1 MSHRRHLSV
10 PLAAGLALLLPLAA
24 CSSTT
29 PTPEPAQPSSSGASS
44 PSGDPTCA
52 AFEQYGDLT
61 GKTVSVYAVF
71 IDTEG
76 QQYEQSFDLFE
87 KCTGATVAYEGSRD
101 FEAQLPVRVA
111 ADALPDIAIF
121 PQPGLLK
128 TTVASGKVKA
138 APASVESN
146 VDQYWSDSWKAYGTV
161 DGTFYAA
168 PLGASAKSFVWY
180 SPSMFA
186 DAGYTVPTTWDELI
200 TLTEKI
206 ANDGKAKPWCAGI
219 ESGTAT
225 GWPGTDWV
233 EDMVLRFAGGETYD
247 KWVSHEIPFNDPA
260 IVNALQEMGKILRN
274 DKYVNAGIG
283 NVQSIA
289 TEPWTD
295 AGYPIVDGECYLHR
309 AASFYQ
315 TNWTTLDE
323 SIKVGPDGDVWV
335 FPLPGKTAD
344 SKPVIGG
351 GDFVA
356 AFADRPEVQ
365 AFQTYLSSPEW
376 ANEKATAT
384 PQGWVSANNGL
395 DASLLQ
401 SPMDQLAFQLLSDP
415 GVEFRFDGSDLMPS
429 EVGAGSFWKEITN
442 YFAQG
447 KSEQDV
453 LGAIE
458 ASWPKK

>member
-1 MSHRRHLSV
+1 MSRRIVTALVGS
-10 PLAAGLALLLPLAA
+10 LALLAPLTA
-24 CSSTT
+24 CSSGGPATT
-29 PTPEPAQPSSSGASS
+29 QPAPGASS
-44 PSGDPTCA
+44 APATTASGDCA
-52 AFEQYGDLT
+52 QFSQFGDLT
-61 GKTVSVYAVF
+61 GKKVSVYAVF

-76 QQYEQSFDLFE
+76 EQYQESFKPFE
-87 KCTGATVAYEGSRD
+87 DCTGATVQYEGSRD

-111 ADALPDIAIF
+111 AGALPDIAIF

-128 TTVASGKVKA
+128 TTAGSGKLMA
-138 APASVESN
+138 APKSVQDN
-146 VDQYWSDSWKAYGTV
+146 VDKYWSESWKNYGTV

-180 SPSMFA
+180 SPTMFS
-186 DAGYTVPTTWDELI
+186 DAGLTVPTTWDELM
-200 TLTEKI
+200 TLTDKI
-206 ANDGKAKPWCAGI
+206 ATSGDVKPWCAGI

-225 GWPGTDWV
+225 GWPATDWV
-233 EDMVLRFAGGETYD
+233 EDMVLRFAGGDTYD
-247 KWVSHEIPFNDPA
+247 KWVAHEIPFNDPA
-260 IVNALQEMGKILRN
+260 ILSALQEMSKILRN

-295 AGYPIVDGECYLHR
+295 AGYPIVDGDCYLHR

-315 TNWTTLDE
+315 TNWTTLDPN
-323 SIKVGPDGDVWV
+323 IKVGPDGDVWA

-351 GDFVA
+351 GDFVG

-376 ANEKATAT
+376 ANAKAKAT
-384 PQGWVSANNGL
+384 PQGWVTANNGL
-395 DASLLQ
+395 DKSLLQ
-401 SPMDQLAFQLLSDP
+401 SPMDQLAFGLLSDP

-429 EVGAGSFWKEITN
+429 EVGAGSFWKEMTN

-447 KSEQDV
+447 KSEKAV
-453 LGAIE
+453 LDAIE
-458 ASWPKK
+458 SSWPKK